1 MYKKVALKIGFL
13 TLAIF
18 LSGTLMAQENT
29 QIDSNLLNIYDSEL
43 FSWSYSAFGGLSLSL
58 YNQRSSPTYGI
69 NKTMRTA
76 LELFPDSSQEYNSYR
91 RKNIAGNVLQ
101 WGGLAVMLTGLFV
114 PIMGNSD
121 NPDTWI
127 ISSIVVGGGFLS
139 MLGGGFLSSSAL
151 EDLFFAVSN
160 YNRNKMRGR

>member
-1 MYKKVALKIGFL
+1 MYRKVALKIGFL
-13 TLAIF
+13 ILAIF

-29 QIDSNLLNIYDSEL
+29 QINSNLLNIYDSEL
-43 FSWSYSAFGGLSLSL
+43 FSWSYSTFGGLSLSL
-58 YNQRSSPTYGI
+58 YNQRSSPAYGI

-91 RKNIAGNVLQ
+91 RKNIAGNILT
-101 WGGLAVMLTGLFV
+101 WGGYAAVLAGVFL
-114 PIMGNSD
+114 PIMGNND
-121 NPDTWI
+121 NSDTWI
-127 ISSIVVGGGFLS
+127 ISFSVIGGGFLS
-139 MLGGGFLSSSAL
+139 MLGGVFVSSSAL